1 MEVTENKDY
10 PDHVSFISTTYR
22 SSHITYAN
30 QVFCDIAEYSQE
42 ELLGNPH
49 NLVRHA
55 DMPKA
60 AFGQLWSYIQEGK
73 SWMGIVKNK
82 CKSSK
87 HYWVSAFV
95 TPIKN
100 EKGEIIEY
108 QSVRSKPTAEQVK
121 RADALYKAINAGKK
135 ISLTRSPLTKLL
147 MLISV
152 LGLATNLYWMLQQ
165 QTWLLGALSS
175 AFLLALM
182 VGIAHVQRRLSHMQA
197 LASEAY
203 SNPLLEKV
211 YTGRRDEFSQVELA
225 LMMRKAELRAVTAR
239 SGDTSGRILKDAQ
252 HEFETA
258 KSIEQ
263 SLTAQH
269 AETEQV
275 ASAVEEL
282 TYSINDIASAA
293 SLTSQL
299 TQEARSESITGLKS
313 IKATVSKV
321 NELDKELLNSQT
333 ILQTLSAHT
342 KQVESILDVISTISE
357 QTNLLAL
364 NAAIEAAR
372 AGESGRGFAVV
383 ADEVRHLAIKTNDS
397 TTEIHSMITEL
408 QDLAAQGVNAIQRGS
423 DLSQQCIVS
432 ADETG
437 GIINDITSKLEQVS
451 DRSQQIA
458 VAVEQQAI
466 ATKEI
471 TANAV
476 NIKMLTEKTAQSSA
490 DSVNRTRVLVSNLKE
505 LQRLISQFERN

>member
-10 PDHVSFISTTYR
+10 PDNASFISTTDC
-22 SSHITYAN
+22 SSYITYAN
-30 QVFCDIAEYSQE
+30 QAFCDIAEYNQE
-42 ELLGNPH
+42 ELLGNAH
-49 NLVRHA
+49 KLVRHD

-60 AFGQLWSYIQEGK
+60 AFGQLWSYIQHGK

-82 CKSSK
+82 CKSNK

-100 EKGEIIEY
+100 ESGEIIEY
-108 QSVRSKPTAEQVK
+108 QSVRSKPNAEQVK
-121 RADALYKAINAGKK
+121 RAESLYNDLNAGKK
-135 ISLTRSPLTKLL
+135 ISLKRFLLSKLL
-147 MLISV
+147 
-152 LGLATNLYWMLQQ
+152 
-165 QTWLLGALSS
+165 LLGAL
-175 AFLLALM
+175 
-182 VGIAHVQRRLSHMQA
+182 VGIGVNLFWMWQQQNWWLGGLSTVMFATILLGLLHNQRRLSKLQS
-197 LASEAY
+197 LAQEAY

-211 YTGRRDEFSQVELA
+211 YTGYRDEFSEVELA

-239 SGDTSGRILKDAQ
+239 SSDTSGKILQDAQ
-252 HEFETA
+252 HELETA
-258 KSIEQ
+258 RDIEQ

-282 TYSINDIASAA
+282 TYSINDIANAA

-299 TQEARSESITGLKS
+299 TDEARTESILGLDS
-313 IKATVSKV
+313 ITSTVKKV
-321 NELDKELLNSQT
+321 NELDQELLNSQQ
-333 ILQTLSAHT
+333 ILNTLSEHS
-342 KQVESILDVISTISE
+342 KQVESILDVISSISE

-397 TTEIHSMITEL
+397 TTEIHSMIADL
-408 QDLAAQGVNAIQRGS
+408 QDLAKQGVNAIQRGS
-423 DLSQQCIVS
+423 DISQQCIAS
-432 ADETG
+432 ADQTG
-437 GIINDITSKLEQVS
+437 EMIGEIASKLEQVS
-451 DRSQQIA
+451 NRSQEIA
-458 VAVEQQAI
+458 VAVEQQAV

-476 NIKMLTEKTAQSSA
+476 NIKVLTENTAKASGSS
-490 DSVNRTRVLVSNLKE
+490 VQRTRVLVSNLRE
-505 LQRLISQFERN
+505 LQRLITQFERK

>member
-10 PDHVSFISTTYR
+10 PDHVSFISTTDR
-22 SSHITYAN
+22 SSYITYAN
-30 QVFCDIAEYSQE
+30 KVFCDIAEYEPE

-49 NLVRHA
+49 NLVRHT

-60 AFGQLWSYIQEGK
+60 AFGQLWSYIEQGK

-82 CKSSK
+82 CKSNK

-121 RADALYKAINAGKK
+121 RAEALYKDINAGKN
-135 ISLTRSPLTKLL
+135 ISVKRLPLSKLL
-147 MLISV
+147 VLCSV
-152 LGLATNLYWMLQQ
+152 FGLGVNLFWMWQQ
-165 QTWLLGALSS
+165 QEWLLGGVSS
-175 AFLLALM
+175 ILLALVM
-182 VGIAHVQRRLSHMQA
+182 LGLSHSQRRLAQLQA
-197 LASEAY
+197 LAQEAY

-211 YTGRRDEFSQVELA
+211 YTGRRDEFSEVELA

-239 SGDTSGRILKDAQ
+239 SSDTSGKILQDAQ

-258 KSIEQ
+258 KDIEE

-282 TYSINDIASAA
+282 TYSINDIANAA

-299 TQEARSESITGLKS
+299 TEEAREESIAGLDS
-313 IKATVSKV
+313 IQSTVKKV
-321 NELDKELLNSQT
+321 NELDKELVNSQK
-333 ILQTLSAHT
+333 ILNTLSEHSQ
-342 KQVESILDVISTISE
+342 QVESILDVISSISE

-383 ADEVRHLAIKTNDS
+383 ADEVRHLAIKTSDS
-397 TTEIHSMITEL
+397 TTEIHSMISEL
-408 QDLAAQGVNAIQRGS
+408 QDLAQQGVNAIQRGS
-423 DLSQQCIVS
+423 EISQQCTAS
-432 ADETG
+432 ADKTG
-437 GIINDITSKLEQVS
+437 EMIGEIASKLEQVS
-451 DRSQQIA
+451 HRSQEIA
-458 VAVEQQAI
+458 VAVEQQAV

-476 NIKMLTEKTAQSSA
+476 NIKTLTENTAQSSG
-490 DSVNRTRVLVSNLKE
+490 DSVQRTRDLVSNLKE
-505 LQRLISQFERN
+505 LQRLIHQFERD

>member
-10 PDHVSFISTTYR
+10 PDHVSFISTTDR
-22 SSHITYAN
+22 SSYITYAN
-30 QVFCDIAEYSQE
+30 QVFCDIAEYDQQE
-42 ELLGNPH
+42 LIGNPH

-108 QSVRSKPTAEQVK
+108 QSVRSKPTAAQVK
-121 RADALYKAINAGKK
+121 RSDALYKAINSGKK
-135 ISLTRSPLTKLL
+135 VSLSRFPLAKSL
-147 MLISV
+147 MLLSV
-152 LGLATNLYWMLQQ
+152 LVLGVNLFWMWSQQEWLIGSICSVLLIALLFGL
-165 QTWLLGALSS
+165 
-175 AFLLALM
+175 
-182 VGIAHVQRRLSHMQA
+182 AHVQNRLRQLQM
-197 LASEAY
+197 LANEAY

-239 SGDTSGRILKDAQ
+239 SGDTSGRILQDAQ

-282 TYSINDIASAA
+282 TYSINDIANAA
-293 SLTSQL
+293 SLTSEL
-299 TQEARSESITGLKS
+299 TQEARSDSITGLES
-313 IKATVSKV
+313 IKATVRKV
-321 NELDKELLNSQT
+321 NELDKELVNGQS

-342 KQVESILDVISTISE
+342 KQVESILDVISSISD

-383 ADEVRHLAIKTNDS
+383 ADEVRHLAIKTSDS
-397 TTEIHSMITEL
+397 TTEIHSMISEL
-408 QDLAAQGVNAIQRGS
+408 QDLAAKGVNAIQRGS

-437 GIINDITSKLEQVS
+437 GIIKDISAKLEQVS

-476 NIKMLTEKTAQSSA
+476 NIKMLTEKTAQSSG

-505 LQRLISQFERN
+505 LQRLIRQFERN